1 MQENRLYQR
10 MTERRNLHRLLDD
23 ATFVSHA
30 VELQQAISD
39 KAEYRVNHDA
49 TFVLATFDSPMANI
63 LRKMSMRAF
72 IPHLSMLGIDHKLS
86 HFPLSG
92 VNERPKTQHFIFSLW
107 L

>member
-1 MQENRLYQR
+1 MTGPPGVDTQNGAAPLLLFRCFPVGGGSKGGPGVQENRLYQR

-49 TFVLATFDSPMANI
+49 TFV
-63 LRKMSMRAF
+63 
-72 IPHLSMLGIDHKLS
+72 
-86 HFPLSG
+86 
-92 VNERPKTQHFIFSLW
+92 
-107 L
+107 